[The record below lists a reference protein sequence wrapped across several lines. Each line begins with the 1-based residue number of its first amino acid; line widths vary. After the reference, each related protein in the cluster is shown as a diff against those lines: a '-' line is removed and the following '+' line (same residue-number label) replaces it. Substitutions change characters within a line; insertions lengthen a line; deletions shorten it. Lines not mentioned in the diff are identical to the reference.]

1 MATKAP
7 ATSGN
12 TEDATQVPVAEIT
25 LTDFCAK
32 QSETVRRPELLSG
45 FHRYMAKRKVE
56 RATPDAFA
64 KAMNEF
70 LNQPV

>member
-7 ATSGN
+7 AASVE
-12 TEDATQVPVAEIT
+12 TEDALQVPAAEIT

-45 FHRYMAKRKVE
+45 FHRYMTKRKVE
-56 RATPDAFA
+56 RATPGAFA
-64 KAMNEF
+64 KALNEF

>member
-7 ATSGN
+7 AASTES
-12 TEDATQVPVAEIT
+12 EDAPQVPAAEIT
-25 LTDFCAK
+25 LTDFCSK

-45 FHRYMAKRKVE
+45 FHRYMTKRKVE

-64 KAMNEF
+64 KAMTEF